1 MAKKAN
7 GVAKSPMSAQQNGSI
22 APSAASHTAV
32 STTTTTKSTRSSRR
46 RPHKRSYSGW
56 LVDKGAKLL
65 IWYTLITVL
74 FRCPSSQGDLYES
87 SPKVCKGYLRARD
100 YLTPYTQPYY
110 NQHLAPYIQQ
120 AQPYFDHFNAQ
131 VYTPGHAL
139 YQQHAAPRV
148 AQAQKLGY
156 QQWDKTVKPQLD
168 VARHHAS
175 KQYEA
180 ALSPYVNKAYESVN
194 PHYQSLKTSASDIW
208 ELELQPVYRRTAPY
222 TQKLFTQGRQ
232 FAVDTA
238 LPQAQYASSAA
249 WSFWIRQIWPKIRVL
264 YGENVEPQLMR
275 ITERL
280 GRYRDEKKVEAEVK
294 SMEKSSSIVDA
305 SSTASSSASSVSSAA
320 SEAAK
325 GPSSASSV
333 AAEPSAS
340 VDPRELFLKDL
351 KSWEQV
357 CAKAVDEG
365 TEHLKE
371 RVDEIASHQQK
382 RQVEGVGKSL
392 VTQLE
397 DTVEGVINSSKA
409 RILAIVGG
417 IPEEATDDDIEE
429 AQIALAT
436 AIRSAGQNVKA
447 RAQAIREW
455 HQAYTTETTDL
466 IDKALESTLETVDSI
481 RELRLAEIGRK
492 YSDSGLAHKDWSKYN
507 DLKKATK
514 AWRKDVEQVAVK
526 HDSIASSKNA
536 AQSVEQQG
544 MSIAEEAAK
553 ELARLKDVGKWKI
566 AAEDSSDN
574 FDTKTT
580 PAVSKRAQRKI
591 EQSVAAA
598 AQAASEAALGSSSI
612 QDNVKSATAAAAHKA
627 SNIAS
632 GASEAVL
639 GSSTGSAESV
649 ASKASEAIIGSEQPA
664 VESVTSKVAESVS
677 SASSVASSA
686 VIGTESSLTDSLTDA
701 ASSASEA
708 IIGSETPAYESMAS
722 SVSSKVYAE
731 SSGSLGPKAASI
743 IAAGRSSKDVAG
755 SSASSAASEGAFSAS
770 SVASEASY
778 YASDIVD
785 DASST
790 VSSAASAASETVSS
804 KVWGGAMAQAVPASS
819 GPIMDEEFDDEVDA
833 TGSYSERVQAMV
845 DNALDQGARL
855 TQAIE
860 EAIKPATSTQGNVES
875 VTSVASAQYESA
887 MSAASSILY
896 GAEPEG
902 TAAVKEQYLAAVA
915 AASQAIYGT
924 PSPVGYA
931 SSASSVAASIAAQAA
946 HTSESVAIAAA
957 SRYQEASAQA
967 QSHYDAAK
975 SRIYDQMGGTAKPVH
990 REMFQSAKSAYSDAV
1005 SAASER
1011 YGSAAE
1017 SLPTIAPVFEKVE
1030 DAYASISAIAASRL
1044 SEGLSAAS
1052 AQYQNAKIA
1061 VGAEPTPASQAY
1073 LASAQQAYYQGI
1085 GYAHDQYSSF
1095 VGAASSAVGATPTP
1109 AWQAYVAAA
1118 QSTYDAAIIAASSQM
1133 QVLYASATSAAG
1145 VTSTSPA
1152 QSVLDSISS
1161 QYDAV
1166 FSAASSQLAAA
1177 TGSYKKPA
1185 YQSYIDAA
1193 SASYSSAVAAASVNL
1208 ESLTNKARS
1217 AAGATSESPVQS
1229 VMQEAQSQY
1238 EAAIAAASSQ
1248 MMYASTYAHDAIY
1261 GTTPAAYDQAASA
1274 VSTAIYGT
1282 ETPFIQSVS
1291 SRAEENWL
1299 SLIAL
1304 ASDQVYGQP
1313 PPFTDAVY
1321 STATSVY
1328 AQATDGAIYQYEAVQ
1343 SLFSELIMEREP
1355 EFTES
1360 VMARLQSAYYTGA
1373 PQVASAASSYAE
1385 EAYQSASSVVS
1396 SVFTPPPTIE
1406 AVLESVQQQLESA
1419 LDAASAQVYGTS
1431 KGKSCNEDT
1440 NTT

>member
-7 GVAKSPMSAQQNGSI
+7 GTAKSPMSAQQNGAI
-22 APSAASHTAV
+22 AHSGSHQVAS
-32 STTTTTKSTRSSRR
+32 SKSTRSSRR
-46 RPHKRSYSGW
+46 KANKRSYSGW
-56 LVDKGAKLL
+56 LLDKGGKLL
-65 IWYTLITVL
+65 IWYSLITVL
-74 FRCPSSQGDLYES
+74 FRCPSSQDDLYES
-87 SPKVCKGYLRARD
+87 SPKVCKGYLQARD
-100 YLTPYTQPYY
+100 YLTPYAQPYY
-110 NQHLAPYIQQ
+110 DQHLAPYVKH
-120 AQPYFDHFNAQ
+120 AQPYVDTFNTK

-148 AQAQKLGY
+148 AQAQELSY
-156 QQWDKTVKPQLD
+156 QQWEKTVKPQLD
-168 VARHHAS
+168 VYKHHAS
-175 KQYEA
+175 QQYEA
-180 ALSPYVNKAYESVN
+180 ALGPYVNKAYDSVN

-238 LPQAQYASSAA
+238 LPQAQYAGSAA
-249 WSFWIRQIWPKIRVL
+249 WSFWVRQIWPKVRVL

-280 GRYRDEKKVEAEVK
+280 GRYRDEKKLEAEVK

-333 AAEPSAS
+333 AAKPSAS
-340 VDPRELFLKDL
+340 VEPRELFLQDL

-371 RVDEIASHQQK
+371 RVDEIVNHQK
-382 RQVEGVGKSL
+382 KSQVEGVGKSL
-392 VTQLE
+392 VVQLE
-397 DTVEGVINSSKA
+397 ETVEGVINSSKA

-417 IPEEATDDDIEE
+417 IPEEPTDDDIEE

-455 HQAYTTETTDL
+455 HQAYTKETNNL
-466 IDKALESTLETVDSI
+466 INKALESTLETVDSI
-481 RELRLAEIGRK
+481 RELRLTEIGRK

-526 HDSIASSKNA
+526 HDSIAFAKEA
-536 AQSVEQQG
+536 AQGIEQRG
-544 MSIAEEAAK
+544 MSIAENAAK

-566 AAEDSSDN
+566 AAEDSSDD

-591 EQSVAAA
+591 EQSIAAA
-598 AQAASEAALGSSSI
+598 AQAASDVA
-612 QDNVKSATAAAAHKA
+612 QSATAAAADKA
-627 SNIAS
+627 SDVAS
-632 GASEAVL
+632 SASEAVI
-639 GSSTGSAESV
+639 GSSTGSAESL
-649 ASKASEAIIGSEQPA
+649 ASKASSAVVGSEQPA

-677 SASSVASSA
+677 SASSVASSG

-708 IIGSETPAYESMAS
+708 IIGSETPAYESIAS
-722 SVSSKVYAE
+722 SASSQMYDE
-731 SSGSLGPKAASI
+731 PSGSLGPRAASV
-743 IAAGRSSKDVAG
+743 IAAGRASKDAAA
-755 SSASSAASEGAFSAS
+755 SSASSAATDGASSAS
-770 SVASEASY
+770 SVASQASY
-778 YASDIVD
+778 HASDIVE
-785 DASST
+785 DASSS
-790 VSSAASAASETVSS
+790 VSSAASSASETVSS
-804 KVWGGAMAQAVPASS
+804 KVWGGAMAQAVPSSS
-819 GPIMDEEFDDEVDA
+819 GPIMDEEFDDEVDS

-860 EAIKPATSTQGNVES
+860 DAIKPATSTQGNVES
-875 VTSVASAQYESA
+875 VSSVASAQYESA

-946 HTSESVAIAAA
+946 HTTESVAIAAA

-975 SRIYDQMGGTAKPVH
+975 SRIYDQMGGTAKPIH
-990 REMFQSAKSAYSDAV
+990 REMFQSAKSAYSDAI

-1052 AQYQNAKIA
+1052 AQYYSAKIA

-1095 VGAASSAVGATPTP
+1095 VGAASSAVGATPTTG
-1109 AWQAYVAAA
+1109 WQAYVAAA
-1118 QSTYDAAIIAASSQM
+1118 QATYDAAMVAASSQM
-1133 QVLYASATSAAG
+1133 QDLYASATSAAG
-1145 VTSTSPA
+1145 VTSKSPA

-1161 QYDAV
+1161 QYDGV

-1177 TGSYKKPA
+1177 TSSYQKPA
-1185 YQSYIDAA
+1185 YQSYLDAA
-1193 SASYSSAVAAASVNL
+1193 QASYSSAVAAASVNL
-1208 ESLTNKARS
+1208 DSLTNKARS

-1238 EAAIAAASSQ
+1238 EAAVAAASSQ
-1248 MMYASTYAHDAIY
+1248 MMYASSYAHDAIY
-1261 GTTPAAYDQAASA
+1261 GTTPAAYDQYASA
-1274 VSTAIYGT
+1274 ASTAIFGT
-1282 ETPFIQSVS
+1282 ETPLLQSMS
-1291 SRAEENWL
+1291 SRAEENWQ

-1313 PPFTDAVY
+1313 PPFTDAIY

-1343 SLFSELIMEREP
+1343 SLFSELISEREP

-1360 VMARLQSAYYTGA
+1360 VMARLHSAYYTGA
-1373 PQVASAASSYAE
+1373 PEMASAASSYAE

-1406 AVLESVQQQLESA
+1406 AVLESVTEQLESA
-1419 LDAASAQVYGTS
+1419 LDAASAQVYGTN
-1431 KGKSCNEDT
+1431 KGK
-1440 NTT
+1440 

>member
-7 GVAKSPMSAQQNGSI
+7 GTAKSPMAAQQNGSI
-22 APSAASHTAV
+22 APSAASHTSANTT
-32 STTTTTKSTRSSRR
+32 TTTTTKSTRSSRR
-46 RPHKRSYSGW
+46 RHRKRSYSAW

-65 IWYTLITVL
+65 IWYSLITVL
-74 FRCPSSQGDLYES
+74 FRCPSSQDDLYAS
-87 SPKVCKGYLRARD
+87 SPKVCNAYLQARD
-100 YLTPYTQPYY
+100 YITPYAQPYY
-110 NQHLAPYIQQ
+110 DQHLAPYVEQ
-120 AQPYFDHFNAQ
+120 AQPYFDRFNAQ

-139 YQQHAAPRV
+139 YQQHAAPHV

-156 QQWDKTVKPQLD
+156 EQWGKTVKPQLD
-168 VARHHAS
+168 VARHHAG

-180 ALSPYVNKAYESVN
+180 VLGPYVNKAYDSVN

-305 SSTASSSASSVSSAA
+305 SSTAVSSASSVSSAA

-357 CAKAVDEG
+357 SAKAVDEG

-371 RVDEIASHQQK
+371 RVDEITSHQQK

-392 VTQLE
+392 IVQLE

-409 RILAIVGG
+409 RILAIVGS

-455 HQAYTTETTDL
+455 HQAYSTETTDL
-466 IDKALESTLETVDSI
+466 INKALESTLETVDGI
-481 RELRLAEIGRK
+481 RELRLTEIGRK

-514 AWRKDVEQVAVK
+514 AWRKGVEQVAVK
-526 HDSIASSKNA
+526 HESIASSKDA

-544 MSIAEEAAK
+544 MSIAEQAAK

-566 AAEDSSDN
+566 AAEDSSDD
-574 FDTKTT
+574 FETKTT

-591 EQSVAAA
+591 EQSIAAA

-612 QDNVKSATAAAAHKA
+612 QDTVKSATSVAADKA
-627 SNIAS
+627 SS
-632 GASEAVL
+632 ASEAII
-639 GSSTGSAESV
+639 GSSTGSVESV
-649 ASKASEAIIGSEQPA
+649 ASKASEAIVGSEQPA

-686 VIGTESSLTDSLTDA
+686 VIGSESSLTDSLTDA
-701 ASSASEA
+701 ASSAS
-708 IIGSETPAYESMAS
+708 
-722 SVSSKVYAE
+722 SKIYGE
-731 SSGSLGPKAASI
+731 PSGSLGPKAASI

-755 SSASSAASEGAFSAS
+755 SSASSAASEGASSAS
-770 SVASEASY
+770 SVASEASD

-790 VSSAASAASETVSS
+790 VSSAASAASETVSK
-804 KVWGGAMAQAVPASS
+804 KVWGGAMAQAVPSSS
-819 GPIMDEEFDDEVDA
+819 GPIMDEEFDDEVDS
-833 TGSYSERVQAMV
+833 TGSYSERIQEMV

-860 EAIKPATSTQGNVES
+860 DAIKPATSTQGNVES
-875 VTSVASAQYESA
+875 VSSVASEQYESA

-915 AASQAIYGT
+915 AASQVIYGT

-931 SSASSVAASIAAQAA
+931 ASASSAAASIAAQAA
-946 HTSESVAIAAA
+946 QTSESVAIAAA
-957 SRYQEASAQA
+957 SRYEEASAQA

-975 SRIYDQMGGTAKPVH
+975 SRIYDQMAGTAKPVH
-990 REMFQSAKSAYSDAV
+990 RQMFQSAKSAYSDAI

-1017 SLPTIAPVFEKVE
+1017 ALPTVAPVFEKVE

-1052 AQYQNAKIA
+1052 AQYQSAKIA
-1061 VGAEPTPASQAY
+1061 VGAEPTPAGQAY

-1095 VGAASSAVGATPTP
+1095 VGAASSAVGATPTTG
-1109 AWQAYVAAA
+1109 WQAYVAAA
-1118 QSTYDAAIIAASSQM
+1118 QSTYDAAVAAASSQM
-1133 QVLYASATSAAG
+1133 QDLYASATSAAG
-1145 VTSTSPA
+1145 VTSKSPA

-1161 QYDAV
+1161 EYDV
-1166 FSAASSQLAAA
+1166 VYSAASSQLAAA
-1177 TGSYKKPA
+1177 TDAYKKPA

-1208 ESLTNKARS
+1208 EGLTNKAKS

-1238 EAAIAAASSQ
+1238 EAALAAASSQ
-1248 MMYASTYAHDAIY
+1248 MEYASSYAHDAIY

-1313 PPFTDAVY
+1313 PPFTNAVY

-1328 AQATDGAIYQYEAVQ
+1328 AQATNGAIYQYEAVQ
-1343 SLFSELIMEREP
+1343 SLFSELISEREP

-1373 PQVASAASSYAE
+1373 PHLASAASSYAE
-1385 EAYQSASSVVS
+1385 EVYESASSVVT

-1406 AVLESVQQQLESA
+1406 AVLESVQEQIESA

-1431 KGKSCNEDT
+1431 KGELIP
-1440 NTT
+1440 

>member
-7 GVAKSPMSAQQNGSI
+7 GNAKTNMSAQQNGGI
-22 APSAASHTAV
+22 VPAGSHQA
-32 STTTTTKSTRSSRR
+32 TTTTKSTRSSRR
-46 RPHKRSYSGW
+46 KPNKRSYSGW
-56 LVDKGAKLL
+56 LLDKAAKML
-65 IWYTLITVL
+65 IWYSLITVF
-74 FRCPSSQGDLYES
+74 FRCPSSQDDLYES
-87 SPKVCKGYLRARD
+87 SPKVCKGYLQARD
-100 YLTPYTQPYY
+100 YLTPYAQPYY
-110 NQHLAPYIQQ
+110 NQHLAPYVKQ
-120 AQPYFDHFNAQ
+120 AQPYFDRVNAQ
-131 VYTPGHAL
+131 VYTPGLAL

-148 AQAQKLGY
+148 AQAQELGY
-156 QQWDKTVKPQLD
+156 QQWDKTIKPQLD

-175 KQYEA
+175 KQYQS
-180 ALSPYVNKAYESVN
+180 ALGPYVNKAYDAVN
-194 PHYQSLKTSASDIW
+194 PQYQSLKTSASDIW

-232 FAVDTA
+232 FAVETA
-238 LPQAQYASSAA
+238 LPQAHYASNAA
-249 WSFWIRQIWPKIRVL
+249 WSFWVRQIWPKIRVL

-280 GRYRDEKKVEAEVK
+280 GRYRDEKKLEAEVK

-305 SSTASSSASSVSSAA
+305 SSTASSSVSSVSSAA

-325 GPSSASSV
+325 GPASASSV
-333 AAEPSAS
+333 AAEPSVS
-340 VDPRELFLKDL
+340 VAPRELFLQDL

-357 CAKAVDEG
+357 CSKAVDEG

-371 RVDEIASHQQK
+371 RVDEIINHQKKSQI
-382 RQVEGVGKSL
+382 EGVGKSL
-392 VTQLE
+392 VVQLE
-397 DTVEGVINSSKA
+397 ETVEGVINSSKA

-417 IPEEATDDDIEE
+417 IPEEPTDDDIEE

-447 RAQAIREW
+447 RAQAVREW
-455 HQAYTTETTDL
+455 HQSYTTETTDL
-466 IDKALESTLETVDSI
+466 INKALESTLETVDSI

-526 HDSIASSKNA
+526 HASITSAKQA
-536 AQSVEQQG
+536 AQGVEQHG
-544 MSIAEEAAK
+544 MSVAEEAAK
-553 ELARLKDVGKWKI
+553 ELARLKGVGKWKI
-566 AAEDSSDN
+566 EAEDSSDDFN
-574 FDTKTT
+574 TKTT
-580 PAVSKRAQRKI
+580 PAVSKRAQRKA
-591 EQSVAAA
+591 EQGIAAA
-598 AQAASEAALGSSSI
+598 AKAASEAALGSSSI
-612 QDNVKSATAAAAHKA
+612 QDTVKSATSVAADKA
-627 SNIAS
+627 SS
-632 GASEAVL
+632 ASEAVI
-639 GSSTGSAESV
+639 GSSTGSAESF
-649 ASKASEAIIGSEQPA
+649 ASKASKAVVGSEQPA
-664 VESVTSKVAESVS
+664 VESVTSKVAESAS

-686 VIGTESSLTDSLTDA
+686 VVGTESSLTDSLTDA

-708 IIGSETPAYESMAS
+708 IIGSETPAYESLAS
-722 SVSSKVYAE
+722 SASSQVYGE
-731 SSGSLGPKAASI
+731 PSGSLGPKAASI
-743 IAAGRSSKDVAG
+743 IAAGRDAAG
-755 SSASSAASEGAFSAS
+755 NSASSGASSAS
-770 SVASEASY
+770 SVASEASSH
-778 YASDIVD
+778 ASDIVD
-785 DASST
+785 GASSS
-790 VSSAASAASETVSS
+790 VSSAASSASETVSS
-804 KVWGGAMAQAVPASS
+804 KVWGGAMAQAVPSSS
-819 GPIMDEEFDDEVDA
+819 GPIMDEEFDDEIDSA
-833 TGSYSERVQAMV
+833 GSYSERVQQMV
-845 DNALDQGARL
+845 DNVLDQGARL

-860 EAIKPATSTQGNVES
+860 DAIRPTTSTQGSVES
-875 VTSVASAQYESA
+875 VSSVASDQYESA

-924 PSPVGYA
+924 PSSVGYA
-931 SSASSVAASIAAQAA
+931 SSASSAASQAIYGTPSPVDYVSSASSVAASIAAQAA
-946 HTSESVAIAAA
+946 HTTESVAIAAA

-975 SRIYDQMGGTAKPVH
+975 SRIYDQMGGTAKPIH

-1011 YGSAAE
+1011 YGAAAE

-1044 SEGLSAAS
+1044 SEGLAAAS
-1052 AQYQNAKIA
+1052 SQYQNAKIA

-1095 VGAASSAVGATPTP
+1095 VGAASSAVGATPTTG
-1109 AWQAYVAAA
+1109 WQAYVAAA
-1118 QSTYDAAIIAASSQM
+1118 QSTYDAAVIAASSQM
-1133 QVLYASATSAAG
+1133 QELYASATSAAG
-1145 VTSTSPA
+1145 VTSKSPH
-1152 QSVLDSISS
+1152 QFVLDSISAE
-1161 QYDAV
+1161 YDIV

-1177 TGSYKKPA
+1177 TSAYQKPA

-1193 SASYSSAVAAASVNL
+1193 QASYSSAVAAASVNL
-1208 ESLTNKARS
+1208 DSFTNKARS
-1217 AAGATSESPVQS
+1217 AAGATSDSPVQS

-1238 EAAIAAASSQ
+1238 DAAVAAASSQ

-1274 VSTAIYGT
+1274 VSTAIYGS
-1282 ETPFIQSVS
+1282 ETPLLQSVS
-1291 SRAEENWL
+1291 SRAEENWQ

-1304 ASDQVYGQP
+1304 ASDQIYGQP

-1343 SLFSELIMEREP
+1343 SLFSELISEREP

-1373 PQVASAASSYAE
+1373 PQMASAASSYAE

-1406 AVLESVQQQLESA
+1406 AVLESVSEQLEAA

-1431 KGKSCNEDT
+1431 KGK
-1440 NTT
+1440 

>member
-7 GVAKSPMSAQQNGSI
+7 GTAKSPMAAQQNGSI
-22 APSAASHTAV
+22 APSAASHTSANTT
-32 STTTTTKSTRSSRR
+32 TTTTTKSTRSSRR
-46 RPHKRSYSGW
+46 RHRKRSYSAW

-65 IWYTLITVL
+65 IWYSLITVL
-74 FRCPSSQGDLYES
+74 FRCPSSQDDLYAS
-87 SPKVCKGYLRARD
+87 SPKVCNAYLQARD
-100 YLTPYTQPYY
+100 YITPYAQPYY
-110 NQHLAPYIQQ
+110 DQHLAPYVEQ
-120 AQPYFDHFNAQ
+120 AQPYFDRFNAQ

-139 YQQHAAPRV
+139 YQQHAAPHV

-156 QQWDKTVKPQLD
+156 EQWGKTVKPQLD
-168 VARHHAS
+168 VARHHAG

-180 ALSPYVNKAYESVN
+180 VLGPYVNKAYDSVN

-305 SSTASSSASSVSSAA
+305 SSTAVSSASSVSSAA

-340 VDPRELFLKDL
+340 VDPRENFLKDL

-371 RVDEIASHQQK
+371 RVDEITSHQQK

-392 VTQLE
+392 VVQLE

-447 RAQAIREW
+447 RAQAIRDW
-455 HQAYTTETTDL
+455 HQAYTTETADL
-466 IDKALESTLETVDSI
+466 INKALESTLETVDGI
-481 RELRLAEIGRK
+481 RELRLTEIGRK

-514 AWRKDVEQVAVK
+514 AWRKGVEQVAVK
-526 HDSIASSKNA
+526 HDSIASSKDA
-536 AQSVEQQG
+536 AQTMEQQG
-544 MSIAEEAAK
+544 MSIAEQAAK

-591 EQSVAAA
+591 EQSIAAA

-612 QDNVKSATAAAAHKA
+612 QDTVKSATAAAADKA
-627 SNIAS
+627 SDVAS
-632 GASEAVL
+632 SASEAVV
-639 GSSTGSAESV
+639 GSSTGSVESA

-664 VESVTSKVAESVS
+664 VESVTSKVAESAS

-686 VIGTESSLTDSLTDA
+686 VIGSESSLADSLNDA
-701 ASSASEA
+701 ASSAS
-708 IIGSETPAYESMAS
+708 
-722 SVSSKVYAE
+722 SKVYGE
-731 SSGSLGPKAASI
+731 PSGSLGPKAASI
-743 IAAGRSSKDVAG
+743 LAAGRSSKDVAG
-755 SSASSAASEGAFSAS
+755 SSASSAASEGSSSAS
-770 SVASEASY
+770 SVASEASDY
-778 YASDIVD
+778 SSDIID

-790 VSSAASAASETVSS
+790 VSSAASTASETVSK
-804 KVWGGAMAQAVPASS
+804 KVWGGAMAQAVPSSS
-819 GPIMDEEFDDEVDA
+819 GPIMDEEFDDDVDS
-833 TGSYSERVQAMV
+833 TGSYSERVQEMV

-860 EAIKPATSTQGNVES
+860 DAIKPATSTQGNVES
-875 VTSVASAQYESA
+875 VSSVASEQYESA

-931 SSASSVAASIAAQAA
+931 SSASSAAASIAAQAA
-946 HTSESVAIAAA
+946 QTSESVAIAAA

-975 SRIYDQMGGTAKPVH
+975 SRIYEQMGGTAKPVH
-990 REMFQSAKSAYSDAV
+990 REMFQSAKSAYSDAI

-1011 YGSAAE
+1011 YGSVAE
-1017 SLPTIAPVFEKVE
+1017 SLPTVAPVFEKVE

-1044 SEGLSAAS
+1044 SEGLSVAS
-1052 AQYQNAKIA
+1052 AQYQSAKIA

-1095 VGAASSAVGATPTP
+1095 VGAASSAVGATPTTG
-1109 AWQAYVAAA
+1109 WQAYVAAA
-1118 QSTYDAAIIAASSQM
+1118 QSTYDAAVIAASSQM
-1133 QVLYASATSAAG
+1133 QELYASATSAAG
-1145 VTSTSPA
+1145 VTSKSPA
-1152 QSVLDSISS
+1152 QSVLDSIASE
-1161 QYDAV
+1161 YDVV

-1177 TGSYKKPA
+1177 TDSYKKPA

-1208 ESLTNKARS
+1208 EDFTNKAKS

-1229 VMQEAQSQY
+1229 VMNEAQSQY
-1238 EAAIAAASSQ
+1238 EAALAAASSQ
-1248 MMYASTYAHDAIY
+1248 IEYASSYAHDAIY

-1343 SLFSELIMEREP
+1343 SLFSELISEREP

-1373 PQVASAASSYAE
+1373 PHLASAASSYAE
-1385 EAYQSASSVVS
+1385 EVYESASSVVT

-1406 AVLESVQQQLESA
+1406 AVLESVQEQIESA
-1419 LDAASAQVYGTS
+1419 LDAASAQVYGSS
-1431 KGKSCNEDT
+1431 KGE
-1440 NTT
+1440 

>member
-7 GVAKSPMSAQQNGSI
+7 GTAKSPMSAQQNGSI
-22 APSAASHTAV
+22 APSAASHTSAN
-32 STTTTTKSTRSSRR
+32 TTTSTTTKSTRSSRR
-46 RPHKRSYSGW
+46 RHHRRSYSGW
-56 LVDKGAKLL
+56 LVDKSAKLL
-65 IWYTLITVL
+65 IWYSLITVL
-74 FRCPSSQGDLYES
+74 FRCPSSQDDLYAS
-87 SPKVCKGYLRARD
+87 SPKVCKGYLQARD
-100 YLTPYTQPYY
+100 YVTPYAQPYY
-110 NQHLAPYIQQ
+110 DQYLAPYAKQ
-120 AQPYFDHFNAQ
+120 AQPYFDRFNTQ

-139 YQQHAAPRV
+139 YQQHAAPHV
-148 AQAQKLGY
+148 AHAQKIGY
-156 QQWDKTVKPQLD
+156 EQWDKTVKPQLD
-168 VARHHAS
+168 VARHHAG

-180 ALSPYVNKAYESVN
+180 VLGPYVNKAYDSVN

-208 ELELQPVYRRTAPY
+208 ELELQPVYRKTAPY

-249 WSFWIRQIWPKIRVL
+249 WSFWVRQIWPKIRVL

-305 SSTASSSASSVSSAA
+305 SSTAVSSASSVSSAA

-357 CAKAVDEG
+357 SAKAVDEG

-371 RVDEIASHQQK
+371 RVDEITSHQQK

-392 VTQLE
+392 VVQLE

-466 IDKALESTLETVDSI
+466 INKALESTLETVDGI
-481 RELRLAEIGRK
+481 RELRLTEIGRK

-514 AWRKDVEQVAVK
+514 AWRKGVEQVAVK
-526 HDSIASSKNA
+526 HDSIAESKEA

-544 MSIAEEAAK
+544 MSIAEQAAK

-566 AAEDSSDN
+566 AAEDSSDD
-574 FDTKTT
+574 FETKTT

-591 EQSVAAA
+591 EQSIAAA
-598 AQAASEAALGSSSI
+598 AQAASEAALGSSSV
-612 QDNVKSATAAAAHKA
+612 QDTVKSATAAAAEEA
-627 SNIAS
+627 SDI
-632 GASEAVL
+632 SEAVI

-664 VESVTSKVAESVS
+664 VESVKSKVAESVS

-686 VIGTESSLTDSLTDA
+686 VVGTESSLTDSLTDA
-701 ASSASEA
+701 ASSAS
-708 IIGSETPAYESMAS
+708 
-722 SVSSKVYAE
+722 SKVYGE
-731 SSGSLGPKAASI
+731 PSGSLGPKAASI
-743 IAAGRSSKDVAG
+743 IAAGRSSKDAAG
-755 SSASSAASEGAFSAS
+755 SSASSAASEGASSAS
-770 SVASEASY
+770 SVASEASD
-778 YASDIVD
+778 YASDIAD

-790 VSSAASAASETVSS
+790 VSSAASAASETVSK

-819 GPIMDEEFDDEVDA
+819 GPIMDEDFDDEVDA
-833 TGSYSERVQAMV
+833 TGSYSERIQEMV

-860 EAIKPATSTQGNVES
+860 DAIKPATSTQGTAES
-875 VTSVASAQYESA
+875 VSSIALEQYESA

-924 PSPVGYA
+924 PTPVGYA

-946 HTSESVAIAAA
+946 QTSESVAIAAA
-957 SRYQEASAQA
+957 SKYQEASAQA

-975 SRIYDQMGGTAKPVH
+975 SRIYEQMAGTAKPVH
-990 REMFQSAKSAYSDAV
+990 RQMFQSAKSAYSDAI

-1017 SLPTIAPVFEKVE
+1017 ALPTVAPVFEKVE

-1052 AQYQNAKIA
+1052 AQYQSAKIA
-1061 VGAEPTPASQAY
+1061 VGAEPTPAGQAY

-1095 VGAASSAVGATPTP
+1095 VGAASSAVGATPTTG
-1109 AWQAYVAAA
+1109 WQAYVAAA
-1118 QSTYDAAIIAASSQM
+1118 QSTYDAAVAAASSQM
-1133 QVLYASATSAAG
+1133 QDLYASATSAAG
-1145 VTSTSPA
+1145 VTSKSPA

-1161 QYDAV
+1161 EYDV
-1166 FSAASSQLAAA
+1166 VYSAASSQLAAA
-1177 TGSYKKPA
+1177 TDAYKKPA

-1208 ESLTNKARS
+1208 EGLTKKAKS

-1238 EAAIAAASSQ
+1238 EAALAAAASQ
-1248 MMYASTYAHDAIY
+1248 MEYASSYAHDAIY

-1343 SLFSELIMEREP
+1343 SLFSELISERDP

-1373 PQVASAASSYAE
+1373 PHLASAASSYAE
-1385 EAYQSASSVVS
+1385 EVYESASSVVT

-1406 AVLESVQQQLESA
+1406 AVLESVQEQIESA

-1431 KGKSCNEDT
+1431 KGE
-1440 NTT
+1440 